1 MKHEISLFY
10 LALVAANRMLHITL
24 FNTCFSLPDYLEY
37 TSADIY
43 TFLPGTPQLIDT
55 LPPSVQLLQPGYPV
69 HLLLQQRICSCSPMD
84 CINTSFKAENW
95 VPNPRVV

>member
-24 FNTCFSLPDYLEY
+24 FNTCFSLPYYLEY

-43 TFLPGTPQLIDT
+43 TFLLGTP
-55 LPPSVQLLQPGYPV
+55 
-69 HLLLQQRICSCSPMD
+69 
-84 CINTSFKAENW
+84 
-95 VPNPRVV
+95 